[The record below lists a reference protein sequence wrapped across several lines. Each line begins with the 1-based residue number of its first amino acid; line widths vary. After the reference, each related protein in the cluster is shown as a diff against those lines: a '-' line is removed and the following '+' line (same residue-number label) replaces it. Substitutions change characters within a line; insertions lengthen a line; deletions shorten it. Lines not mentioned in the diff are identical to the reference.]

1 VHSGPPDGLADVTES
16 ATAEFMFGRD
26 EAPTLQAR
34 EPDGWRELDHL
45 SVNNLQDVSVRL
57 PVGVLTAITGVSGA
71 GKSSLLTAIVERLED
86 ELRVISIDQKPIGR
100 SPRSNLATYTGLFDA
115 VRRLFA
121 ATPEAKERG
130 WAAGRFSFNV
140 DAGRCPTCEGEGFIA
155 IELVFL
161 PTSYS
166 TCPTCQGSRYNP
178 ETLEVRY
185 HGRDIGEVLAMTTQ
199 EAAEFFADVP
209 GVHRSLT
216 TLLDVGLGYLTLG
229 QPATELSGGEA
240 QRIKLATELQ
250 RPRRDGTVF
259 VLDEPTGGLHP
270 VNVRDLVRVLGR
282 LVDSGATV
290 VTVEHDMQ
298 VVAAADW
305 VIELG
310 PGGGDRG
317 GTVIAAA
324 TPSDLL
330 AHEDSITAPYLRR
343 SLER

>member
-1 VHSGPPDGLADVTES
+1 
-16 ATAEFMFGRD
+16 R
-26 EAPTLQAR
+26 
-34 EPDGWRELDHL
+34 
-45 SVNNLQDVSVRL
+45 
-57 PVGVLTAITGVSGA
+57 
-71 GKSSLLTAIVERLED
+71 
-86 ELRVISIDQKPIGR
+86 PIGR

-121 ATPEAKERG
+121 ATPDAKERG

-140 DAGRCPTCEGEGFIA
+140 AEGRCPTCEGEGFIA

-166 TCPTCQGSRYNP
+166 SCPTCHGSRYNP
-178 ETLEVRY
+178 ETLKVRY
-185 HGRDIGEVLAMTTQ
+185 RGRDIGQVLAMTVVD
-199 EAAEFFADVP
+199 AAEFFGDIPA
-209 GVHRSLT
+209 VHRSLT

-250 RPRRDGTVF
+250 RPRREGTVF

-282 LVDSGATV
+282 LTDAGDTV

-317 GTVIAAA
+317 GTVVAAA
-324 TPSDLL
+324 TPEDLL
-330 AHEDSITAPYLRR
+330 DIAESITAPYLRQA
-343 SLER
+343 LER